1 MPFCSLKNAPKLIL
15 PSYQHPEQNATY
27 NIHPTECFF
36 FTLALGFGRCYIVWA
51 METKVAVPIAARTPE
66 QAHQQVQ
73 AALAAGA
80 DLLELRVDYLE
91 HLTTE
96 LVTALIGEIR
106 SSGDKTPLIVTCRD
120 KQQGGAIDYPAR
132 LRVDVLVAAL
142 KAGAEFIDFEYAN
155 FYLSDNQGRL
165 RLALSQSRKGRLI
178 LSAHN
183 FETRFENIGRLFR
196 TISNACAGAIPKL
209 IYVANHINDCFE
221 ALDLLHQTSAERIV
235 FCMGEA
241 GLISRILVKK
251 LGGFVTFAS
260 VDEENAT
267 APGQLTIKQLKT
279 LYHYNTIA
287 ADTKLFGVIANPVG
301 HSLSPAIHNACFVD
315 KGLNCLYLP
324 LLVEGGREEFD
335 SFVSHALLRKWLNFG
350 GFSVTIPHKESAL
363 AYVRAKHGAVEP
375 LAVRIG
381 AANTLLVG
389 PDGKLIASNTDY
401 AGALDAIAKEA
412 KITRAKLKGLPV
424 AIVGAGGVARAL
436 VVGLSDAGANITIY
450 NRTVERGEKLAAEFG
465 CAFAPLDALVS
476 VDAKLLINCTSIG
489 MHPNVEAT
497 PVPPEI
503 LKKTMAVFDTVYNP
517 AETLLLKEAKK
528 KKAKTIDGVAMFVNQ
543 AMAQFKLFTHQE
555 ANADL
560 MRKTICD
567 CLSSD

>member
-1 MPFCSLKNAPKLIL
+1 
-15 PSYQHPEQNATY
+15 
-27 NIHPTECFF
+27 
-36 FTLALGFGRCYIVWA
+36 

-66 QAHQQVQ
+66 QAHEQVR
-73 AALAAGA
+73 AAQAAGA

-96 LVTALIGEIR
+96 LVTSLITEIKA
-106 SSGDKTPLIVTCRD
+106 SGGKTPLIVTCRD
-120 KQQGGAIDYPAR
+120 KQQGGALDYPGR

-142 KAGAEFIDFEYAN
+142 KAGAEFIDFEYDN
-155 FYLSDNQGRL
+155 FHLTDNQGRL

-183 FETRFENIGRLFR
+183 FETRFENIGKLYR
-196 TISNACAGAIPKL
+196 TISNACLGAIPKL
-209 IYVANHINDCFE
+209 IYTANHINDCFD
-221 ALDLLHQTSAERIV
+221 ALDLLHQTSAERIIL
-235 FCMGEA
+235 CMGEA
-241 GLISRILVKK
+241 GLISRILVRK

-260 VDEENAT
+260 LDDENAT

-279 LYHYNTIA
+279 LYRYDDIH
-287 ADTKLFGVIANPVG
+287 ADTELFGVIANPVG
-301 HSLSPAIHNACFVD
+301 HSLSPAIHNACFAE

-324 LLVEGGREEFD
+324 LLVEGGRDEFD
-335 SFVSHALLRKWLNFG
+335 SFLNNALLRKWLSFD

-363 AYVRAKHGAVEP
+363 AYVRAKGGSIEP
-375 LAVRIG
+375 LAAKIG

-389 PDGKLIASNTDY
+389 LDGKLIACNTDY
-401 AGALDAIAKEA
+401 GGALDAITAGM
-412 KITRAKLKGLPV
+412 KISKADLNGLPV
-424 AIVGAGGVARAL
+424 AIVGAGGVARAI
-436 VVGLSDAGANITIY
+436 VAGLSAAGAEITIY
-450 NRTVERGEKLAAEFG
+450 NRTVERAQKLAAEFG
-465 CAFAPLDALVS
+465 CAFAPLDDLRN

-497 PVPPEI
+497 PVPAEI

-543 AMAQFKLFTHQE
+543 AMAQFKLFTHQD
-555 ANADL
+555 ANPEL
-560 MRKTICD
+560 MRKVICD
-567 CLSSD
+567 SLANA